1 MKITELRDYQIEFEK
16 IRADF
21 NSGFKEI
28 NNLRKKF
35 TLIYI
40 NFILSLSEVKT
51 FLPQYQACWITSS

>member
-16 IRADF
+16 DRADF

-35 TLIYI
+35 TSDYPISRIQTLTKDEYVIGKGCNRWY
-40 NFILSLSEVKT
+40 
-51 FLPQYQACWITSS
+51 